1 MLAEPPKPKGA
12 FVVVR
17 GSGGLARLLST
28 VMEVVVLELVLAKHG
43 MSLVLSIVETTL
55 THTPFSLLVK
65 STWP

>member
-1 MLAEPPKPKGA
+1 M
-12 FVVVR
+12 VR
-17 GSGGLARLLST
+17 GSEGLARLLST
-28 VMEVVVLELVLAKHG
+28 VLEVVVLELVLAKHG